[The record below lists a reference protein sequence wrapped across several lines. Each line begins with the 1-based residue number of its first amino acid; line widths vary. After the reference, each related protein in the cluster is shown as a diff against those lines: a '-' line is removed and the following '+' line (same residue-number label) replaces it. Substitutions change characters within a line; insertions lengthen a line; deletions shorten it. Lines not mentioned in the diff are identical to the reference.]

1 MYTVCGTNSK
11 GVAGS
16 FKSEKVVYKKEVWQ
30 QTLPP
35 VYKPPMN
42 TTLIKLTSLNGTAKF
57 HRLQTWF
64 SRICRKRKN
73 WTNLLA
79 NSFRFVISAI
89 GTLSVQKKI
98 FVRTLNLVEFVGAIT
113 KGSKKIK
120 Q

>member
-89 GTLSVQKKI
+89 LYLYKKKN
-98 FVRTLNLVEFVGAIT
+98 FLRTLNLVEFVGANT